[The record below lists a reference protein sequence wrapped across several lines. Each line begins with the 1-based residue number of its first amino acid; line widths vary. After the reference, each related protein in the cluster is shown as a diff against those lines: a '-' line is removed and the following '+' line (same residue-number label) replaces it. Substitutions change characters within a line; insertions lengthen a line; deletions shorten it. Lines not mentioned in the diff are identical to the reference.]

1 MSTLYG
7 LIVTSRK
14 AGALTAEG
22 QRFWVTEEP
31 DGWVPAT
38 SERCIDPTQPP
49 ADLLTFETWVA
60 ARDFGEQ
67 WEGHPWWCRP
77 KAFTVI
83 EVHVQTKQVFDRYIV
98 DGEIHKGRIARPA
111 PAPPDQT

>member
-14 AGALTAEG
+14 AGQLSREG
-22 QRFWVTEEP
+22 ERYWVLKEP
-31 DGWVPAT
+31 ERWVPAT
-38 SERCIDPTQPP
+38 STQCTDPTQPP

-77 KAFTVI
+77 KAYEVI
-83 EVHVQTKQVFDRYIV
+83 EVTAVT
-98 DGEIHKGRIARPA
+98 RPA
-111 PAPPDQT
+111 FDHYRVEGSICKARISVAHDQRRAPC